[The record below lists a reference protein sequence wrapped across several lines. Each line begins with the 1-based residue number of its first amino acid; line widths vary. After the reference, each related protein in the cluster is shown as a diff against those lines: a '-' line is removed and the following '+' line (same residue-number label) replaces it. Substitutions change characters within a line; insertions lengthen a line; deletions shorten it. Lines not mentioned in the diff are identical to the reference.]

1 MTYRNFEIDPHW
13 FEGFVYTHEDYD
25 GAPDANDSRCGS
37 AKSIDEAKK
46 AIDEYYERNVVYA
59 VHHSESLAPAK
70 FPTVNDAVNFCEFWG
85 FDLTRII
92 PYLHRWE
99 FSFDSL

>member
-37 AKSIDEAKK
+37 GKTVEECKQR
-46 AIDEYYERNVVYA
+46 IDEYYINHPEYV
-59 VHHSESLAPAK
+59 ES
-70 FPTVNDAVNFCEFWG
+70 
-85 FDLTRII
+85 
-92 PYLHRWE
+92 
-99 FSFDSL
+99 